1 MNGYGHP
8 ADYIENGRKY
18 CGFNRHQYLFPID
31 EEETNRMSIGHEII
45 QYARVGRPE
54 PDGKCL
60 HSAPIELG
68 PRNRVPRVLDLGC
81 GEGNWVLDMAEK
93 FPGVEIR
100 GVDLACIQPPSRYLP
115 SNVRFQAPT
124 DYEGFWT
131 FGEQSWDLIHLA
143 LGCGSVSNWPEL
155 YKNAFRHLKP
165 GIGYFEQV
173 EVDFEPRCDDGTL
186 PILDTKLN
194 EWYGYLKKATI
205 KANRPIAFSR
215 ETRNML
221 ENEGFVDVEEQIIQI
236 PLNPWPK
243 DPHKK
248 TLGLYYTGWMETR
261 ALESMSM
268 QPLTLVEKKSREFVE
283 ALCREAS
290 QDIKRCRYH
299 AYNKLHIFTAR
310 KPLEQSSS

>member
-1 MNGYGHP
+1 M
-8 ADYIENGRKY
+8 
-18 CGFNRHQYLFPID
+18 L
-31 EEETNRMSIGHEII
+31 
-45 QYARVGRPE
+45 
-54 PDGKCL
+54 
-60 HSAPIELG
+60 
-68 PRNRVPRVLDLGC
+68 VLL
-81 GEGNWVLDMAEK
+81 VASHAK
-93 FPGVEIR
+93 HR
-100 GVDLACIQPPSRYLP
+100 
-115 SNVRFQAPT
+115 
-124 DYEGFWT
+124 
-131 FGEQSWDLIHLA
+131 
-143 LGCGSVSNWPEL
+143 
-155 YKNAFRHLKP
+155 RHLKP

-186 PILDTKLN
+186 PILDCKLN

-248 TLGLYYTGWMETR
+248 TLGLYYTGWMETT

-290 QDIKRCRYH
+290 QDIKRCKYH
-299 AYNKLHIFTAR
+299 AYNKL
-310 KPLEQSSS
+310 